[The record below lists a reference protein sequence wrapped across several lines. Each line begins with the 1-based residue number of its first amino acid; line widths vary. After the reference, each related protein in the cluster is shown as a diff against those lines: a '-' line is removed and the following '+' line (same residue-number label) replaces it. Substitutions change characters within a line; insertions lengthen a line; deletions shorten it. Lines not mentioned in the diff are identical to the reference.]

1 MKISL
6 HFHVDVRTHE
16 CCSGVGWSAAPWT
29 TLKKA
34 LHLVVDTV
42 SGSEPDDIAYVT
54 SGCVGA
60 FAGYEWCC
68 LSPSRPLTRISL
80 CAGSLQWMYC
90 MPAILGSYSLL
101 HSPMRTLQS
110 PSVSVCICVA
120 QFSCPK
126 LTGVPAGVQP
136 CVPPLRLC
144 ACQLHPLTCVD
155 WRVGA
160 CVPVCGACVVPV

>member
-1 MKISL
+1 MLVLYAREVTVLPIAHGRRSVIL
-6 HFHVDVRTHE
+6 GGVYGRRVLALLQCFPAHVVVRTHA

-68 LSPSRPLTRISL
+68 LSPSKPRSRVSL
-80 CAGSLQWMYC
+80 RASF
-90 MPAILGSYSLL
+90 
-101 HSPMRTLQS
+101 SP
-110 PSVSVCICVA
+110 
-120 QFSCPK
+120 
-126 LTGVPAGVQP
+126 
-136 CVPPLRLC
+136 
-144 ACQLHPLTCVD
+144 
-155 WRVGA
+155 
-160 CVPVCGACVVPV
+160 